1 MIADAS
7 GGLCIAGVFGGIN
20 SGVTATTKNIFLES
34 AYFDSVLVRKAA
46 RFHGLHTDSSFR
58 FERGTDPEMTIT
70 ALDKAVKLITEIA
83 GGKAEATYVDFYPT
97 KVENKKIEL
106 SYTYLN
112 TLAGNVIA
120 KDVVKRILNDLQIAT
135 VAEDGDVL
143 TVEVPAFK
151 VDVTRPADLVEEVIR
166 IYGYN
171 AIELPKKMSVS
182 IAPARKPDVDA
193 VVNRMGAWLVDNGF
207 NEILNNSLTRISN
220 MEVIPL
226 AENKE
231 GVNVLNPLSND
242 LGMLRHDMLI
252 PGLDSVAYNINRK
265 QKELKFFETG
275 KTYVKSGPV
284 YSESRHLAIWIT
296 GDLHGEHWRDK
307 SPKSDIYFLKSVVNA
322 LLEVVGVNIKAR
334 LNQQEGDH
342 ACLNSCLALM
352 AKKNRVALMGEV
364 NKKTLKLMDIN
375 QPVFYAE
382 FNLDFLLRL
391 VPTTDESVPEPPK
404 FPEVRRDLSMMLD
417 KQVSY
422 QEVEKLAYATEPKLL
437 KNVNLFDV
445 YEGEKIEAGKKS
457 YALSFMLRD
466 ELATLQDKQID
477 QVMDKLMKQF
487 EQKLNATIRRQ

>member
-1 MIADAS
+1 
-7 GGLCIAGVFGGIN
+7 
-20 SGVTATTKNIFLES
+20 
-34 AYFDSVLVRKAA
+34 
-46 RFHGLHTDSSFR
+46 
-58 FERGTDPEMTIT
+58 
-70 ALDKAVKLITEIA
+70 
-83 GGKAEATYVDFYPT
+83 
-97 KVENKKIEL
+97 
-106 SYTYLN
+106 
-112 TLAGNVIA
+112 
-120 KDVVKRILNDLQIAT
+120 
-135 VAEDGDVL
+135 
-143 TVEVPAFK
+143 
-151 VDVTRPADLVEEVIR
+151 
-166 IYGYN
+166 
-171 AIELPKKMSVS
+171 
-182 IAPARKPDVDA
+182 
-193 VVNRMGAWLVDNGF
+193 MGAWLVDNGF